1 MNPEDIATILD
12 DIAERVGPLGSAAW
26 DILVHG
32 TWAVSLV
39 GMTVGLVLL
48 IVGPIVAVKMFN
60 KARSMPLDRYESRTD
75 GSIFLEAAAWV
86 IGALSVTF
94 GTLKAAHN
102 AVGVFA
108 PEFRVLERMLAT
120 VAGG

>member
-32 TWAVSLV
+32 TWAVSLI
-39 GMTVGLVLL
+39 GMIVGLALL
-48 IVGPIVAVKMFN
+48 TLGPIVAVRMYN
-60 KARSMPLDRYESRTD
+60 KARSMPLNHYNSRTD
-75 GSIFLEAAAWV
+75 GSVFLEAVAWV
-86 IGALSVTF
+86 IGVIGVIF

-108 PEFRVLERMLAT
+108 PEFRVLEQMISTLR
-120 VAGG
+120 GG